1 MKDLA
6 GVTIKTNPWKIRKLA
21 ELKRENKLHLP
32 DLQRGFVWAPEKVRA
47 LHDSLYR
54 QYPVGALLLW
64 KPTWTGP
71 DVPILTRPWDIWP
84 PNAVSNRGERE
95 PHQPVEPGSVFV
107 LDGQQRLTSLFRVI
121 FRSRARGKAS
131 ADPDLLV
138 ALSPDPDWVENP
150 FWLRNRTLLRKMKD
164 GLLIPAE
171 VLFEGVRAGNE
182 SMAVQ
187 RAIAE
192 WVRSEES
199 LYFDA
204 FNRANAI
211 RNAILES
218 EIVAYEIDAE
228 AEDENVIEIFRRLN
242 EQGVRLRPGDLAV
255 ARLTGE
261 MIGFR
266 ERAKEA
272 LVHSDLVNFVGGEDK
287 EDRIRTGGFVDT
299 DLLVRT
305 ALFLATGAVRYRDIE
320 KRGKPKETY
329 GQVDSVWNDACS
341 GIRAGVNRFRAA
353 GIPGGVWLPY
363 RYLLLSPAIAAAKGH
378 DINDPKWLGWAIAAS
393 LWGHYAGQ
401 AETTAQADAK
411 AAGEGD
417 DDRLLTNVRAQA
429 KRTES
434 IIPEEDDFTENI
446 VRDGG
451 VLLALVTCFVTD
463 QTRSIPSQKFIRPD
477 GGPLDVHHIFPRALL
492 NSYRDADNAYVPDR
506 LGNLTILDR
515 ADNEHL
521 QDTPPKVYLAEIP
534 PEVLASHA
542 IPNDPPL
549 WDEQRYPD
557 FCVAREKLL
566 AAKVRTLLQG
576 LGLT

>member
-1 MKDLA
+1 MKNLA

-32 DLQRGFVWAPEKVRA
+32 DLQRGFVWAPERVRA

-64 KPTWTGP
+64 KPTWSGP

-84 PNAVSNRGERE
+84 PNSVTNRGERE
-95 PHQPVEPGSVFV
+95 THTPVEPGSVFV

-131 ADPDLLV
+131 PDPDLLV
-138 ALSPDPDWVENP
+138 ALSPSSDWLDNP
-150 FWLRNRTLLRKMKD
+150 FWLRNRTMLRKMKD

-171 VLFEGVRAGNE
+171 VLFEGVRGGNE

-187 RAIAE
+187 RSIAE
-192 WVRSEES
+192 WVKSEEP

-228 AEDENVIEIFRRLN
+228 AEDESVIEIFARLN
-242 EQGVRLRPGDLAV
+242 QQGVRLRPGDLAA

-261 MIGFR
+261 MSRFR
-266 ERAKEA
+266 QRAKEA
-272 LVHSDLVNFVGGEDK
+272 LAHPDLTNFVGREDQ

-299 DLLVRT
+299 DLLVRI
-305 ALFLATGAVRYRDIE
+305 ALFLATGAVRYRDVE

-329 GQVDSVWNDACS
+329 GQVDAVWDKACS
-341 GIRAGVNRFRAA
+341 GIRASVSRFRAA
-353 GIPGGVWLPY
+353 GIPDGAWLPY
-363 RYLLLSPAIAAAKGH
+363 RYLLLAPAIASAKGR
-378 DINDPKWLGWAIAAS
+378 DIDDPKWLGWAIAAS

-411 AAGEGD
+411 AAEDGD
-417 DDRLLTNVRAQA
+417 VDRLLANVRAQA
-429 KRTES
+429 KRTDS
-434 IIPEEDDFTENI
+434 IIPEDDDFTENI

-451 VLLALVTCFVTD
+451 VLLALIACFVRD
-463 QTRSIPSQKFIRPD
+463 NARSIPSQRFIQQD
-477 GGPLDVHHIFPRALL
+477 GGPLDIHHIFPRAIL
-492 NSYRDADNAYVPDR
+492 NSYPQADNAYVPDR

-515 ADNEHL
+515 GDNEHL
-521 QDTPPKVYLAEIP
+521 QDTPPKEYLRGIP
-534 PEVLASHA
+534 TEVLESHA
-542 IPNDPPL
+542 IPTDASL
-549 WDEQRYPD
+549 WNEDRYEE
-557 FCVAREKLL
+557 FCLMREGLL
-566 AAKVRTLLQG
+566 ANKVKTLLQS